1 MESIQYIPV
10 FQLVV
15 CYIKYILVLVRM
27 ELWLYEVHGRLV
39 RVGKDGVQG
48 FLVVIQ
54 EIHLHTDPRGKT
66 PFFEGPN

>member
-54 EIHLHTDPRGKT
+54 EIHLHTDPRGENAI
-66 PFFEGPN
+66 F